1 MMEWWNNL
9 ETIIKGF
16 YISAAFFSVFLV
28 WQLATALIGL
38 AGDHGD
44 ADLDSADGGDYDHDV
59 DHDVDHD
66 LAAQDAHDTTLAF
79 RLLSIR
85 SILAFCTLFSWAG
98 AMYMQ
103 NGASL
108 SMALFYALLWGG
120 AAMLIVAAFFHVMR
134 RMTETGNLQVASC
147 VGTQGTVHI
156 DIPKDAMGE
165 ARVTVD
171 GVVQVLRARSA
182 GGEAVSAGTVIT
194 VTRVMGPNTIEV
206 KPENKETTNI

>member
-1 MMEWWNNL
+1 MEWWNSL
-9 ETIIKGF
+9 GPIIRGF

-28 WQLATALIGL
+28 WQLAAALIGL
-38 AGDHGD
+38 AGDSGD
-44 ADLDSADGGDYDHDV
+44 ADLDSADGHDI
-59 DHDVDHD
+59 DHD
-66 LAAQDAHDTTLAF
+66 LATQDAHDTTIAF

-103 NGASL
+103 TGSSL
-108 SMALFYALLWGG
+108 SMALFYAVLWGG
-120 AAMLIVAAFFHVMR
+120 AAMLIVAAFFHIMR
-134 RMTETGNLQVASC
+134 RMTESGNLQVASC

-156 DIPKDAMGE
+156 DIPKDAAGE

-171 GVVQVLRARSA
+171 GVIQVLRARSA
-182 GGEAVSAGTVIT
+182 GGEAISAGTVIT

-206 KPENKETTNI
+206 KSEDKETVTNI